1 MTIRSF
7 PLDKTL
13 HLGPQENLLYLQF
26 CRNKLGTNFDKA
38 YTKKKDRT
46 YTILEHTQG
55 SDMPPK
61 KNVILLGLPL
71 FKNSNIYQRI
81 NENFNQVIELMIRVP
96 MQNTN
101 CTMFGSFW
109 IYIARLVVFST
120 NSNGDAQDFVY
131 VNDDV
136 LKFFLTHMLSH

>member
-1 MTIRSF
+1 
-7 PLDKTL
+7 
-13 HLGPQENLLYLQF
+13 
-26 CRNKLGTNFDKA
+26 
-38 YTKKKDRT
+38 
-46 YTILEHTQG
+46 
-55 SDMPPK
+55 MPPK
-61 KNVILLGLPL
+61 KMSYFADLLGLPL
-71 FKNSNIYQRI
+71 LKNSNIYQRI
-81 NENFNQVIELMIRVP
+81 NENFNQVIELMIGVP